1 MQSSAWRCSLAQLVL
16 PRRFPLSARFVIEC
30 VLFASAFQIAAATGG
45 ISVQVDP
52 GAGDDSR
59 CATTFICRTIA
70 YAVQRV
76 GASHVNLSAGV
87 FNEST
92 VSINNVTS
100 LVVIGVPSSTF
111 FDCSRRAI
119 QSSGPAFNINNS
131 TVKVS
136 GVTFQHCSNLNG
148 SGGALSA
155 IESNVDVSECR
166 FTGCSAANGGAIS
179 ATGLGSALFL
189 IVQNSTFSR
198 NSAIGA
204 LVGCHNQSG
213 APCSTWGGAIAAFEI
228 VNVSVSGCSMTEN
241 TAVAVVPMGSSQ
253 IASTRNA
260 VAGGGCL
267 SVLFLGNFSA
277 FSLHISG
284 NLFERCVVDVSS
296 SRNIVVGNGNICF
309 WKASIW
315 FAFFACSNL
324 TDSQDTVVQYPFI
337 LACLRDYGCS
347 MSHFAASPSRTTR
360 LLIAS

>member
-1 MQSSAWRCSLAQLVL
+1 MLGGSDVQSSAWCCCLEQLVL
-16 PRRFPLSARFVIEC
+16 PRRLSLSARFVIEC
-30 VLFASAFQIAAATGG
+30 VLFAFAFQIASATGG

-52 GAGDDSR
+52 RAGDDSR

-70 YAVQRV
+70 YAVQRL

-100 LVVIGVPSSTF
+100 LVIFGVPSSTF

-119 QSSGPAFNINNS
+119 QSSGPAFNISNS
-131 TVKVS
+131 TVQFS
-136 GVTFQHCSNLNG
+136 GVTFQNCSNFNG

-155 IESNVDVSECR
+155 IESSVDVSECH

-189 IVQNSTFSR
+189 NVHNTTFSR

-204 LVGCHNQSG
+204 LVGCHNQLG

-228 VNVSVSGCSMTEN
+228 VNVSVSGCNMTEN

-253 IASTRNA
+253 IASTSNA

-267 SVLFLGNFSA
+267 SVLFLGNSSS
-277 FSLHISG
+277 FSLQISG
-284 NLFERCVVDVSS
+284 NMFVRCVVDVSS
-296 SRNIVVGNGNICF
+296 SKNVVVGNGIF
-309 WKASIW
+309 G
-315 FAFFACSNL
+315 FFFL
-324 TDSQDTVVQYPFI
+324 
-337 LACLRDYGCS
+337 LAQ
-347 MSHFAASPSRTTR
+347 
-360 LLIAS
+360 I